1 MFCFLTHSLY
11 IFFLSKLLESSLYTS
26 FLKFYEDI
34 SWYSSIFIYCVR
46 HSIGLSHLETH
57 FFGNV
62 IEILFDFFLSICFFL
77 SFWNAYYLDVVQSV
91 LMFYLSNFKTFSIF
105 HLFVFC
111 PTSWEIFF
119 FQLYFLTLLEFFS
132 FAVIFLISL
141 NFLFVL
147 CLLFLKKLS
156 YSCFM
161 VMVYFPVSLR
171 ILRTAFF
178 FFLTFF

>member
-1 MFCFLTHSLY
+1 MRTYLGIAL
-11 IFFLSKLLESSLYTS
+11 
-26 FLKFYEDI
+26 
-34 SWYSSIFIYCVR
+34 
-46 HSIGLSHLETH
+46 
-57 FFGNV
+57 
-62 IEILFDFFLSICFFL
+62 FLSIVLGTQLDFPIWKLISLGMLLKYCLISSSPFVFFSLSGMLIIWMWYNLYWCSTCLILKHFPFFISL
-77 SFWNAYYLDVVQSV
+77 SFAL
-91 LMFYLSNFKTFSIF
+91 LPGRF
-105 HLFVFC
+105 
-111 PTSWEIFF
+111 FF